1 MSGSS
6 DLTQQDSESSDDIEK
21 WKRIVTELSLRA
33 PNQQIKSCIQTYD
46 PENPTKT
53 NIKTISK
60 SFKKDIIID
69 TLDFLSKQKTEDANK
84 ENLVQKLCVKIQNY
98 FPDVC
103 QICNASYTFGFDDIS
118 FLQCVSCGQEA
129 HRQCYFNL
137 LEDMNLVSENE
148 TIRVSLFQIPGFFFL
163 CHSCQDGTVNFTQRN
178 LPKSSNKLI
187 AHVPKDPP
195 NGDEETNITIQ
206 PALPLKDSTNDKT
219 KSSLSIQE
227 DSSILTK
234 QTPKRSLPSLP
245 NVIIANQNSFPI
257 SSTKYAGRTEYM
269 RKKLQ
274 REKDNN
280 SVLISEDS
288 RGAIDLSRVA
298 EPQIENTNP
307 QNEASN
313 NIVCRFYKKGRCKHG
328 LHGRNCIYYHPKA
341 CSKLLKFGNKVP
353 KGCNQGV
360 NCPNFHPRMC
370 SSSIRN
376 GECFNETCSFTH
388 VKGTRRKPTK
398 DIHNERQ
405 EPLDFL
411 KILDNFRTEMVTLIN
426 NNNNPQPRN
435 QQPDIFPQSFP
446 ARYPNQMMSQQ
457 PLLQRIPNQHQHQNV
472 PYPQPRQDVT
482 RPPPF
487 PRNLHHQ

>member
-1 MSGSS
+1 
-6 DLTQQDSESSDDIEK
+6 
-21 WKRIVTELSLRA
+21 
-33 PNQQIKSCIQTYD
+33 
-46 PENPTKT
+46 
-53 NIKTISK
+53 
-60 SFKKDIIID
+60 
-69 TLDFLSKQKTEDANK
+69 
-84 ENLVQKLCVKIQNY
+84 
-98 FPDVC
+98 
-103 QICNASYTFGFDDIS
+103 
-118 FLQCVSCGQEA
+118 
-129 HRQCYFNL
+129 
-137 LEDMNLVSENE
+137 MNLVSENE

-298 EPQIENTNP
+298 EPQTENTNP

-353 KGCNQGV
+353 KGCLITQRLIAQIFTQGCVPHQSEMGNALTKPVLLPMSKVQGV
-360 NCPNFHPRMC
+360 NLP
-370 SSSIRN
+370 
-376 GECFNETCSFTH
+376 
-388 VKGTRRKPTK
+388 
-398 DIHNERQ
+398 
-405 EPLDFL
+405 
-411 KILDNFRTEMVTLIN
+411 KIFAMRSKSHW
-426 NNNNPQPRN
+426 
-435 QQPDIFPQSFP
+435 IFSKYLTTFEQKWSP
-446 ARYPNQMMSQQ
+446 
-457 PLLQRIPNQHQHQNV
+457 
-472 PYPQPRQDVT
+472 
-482 RPPPF
+482 
-487 PRNLHHQ
+487 